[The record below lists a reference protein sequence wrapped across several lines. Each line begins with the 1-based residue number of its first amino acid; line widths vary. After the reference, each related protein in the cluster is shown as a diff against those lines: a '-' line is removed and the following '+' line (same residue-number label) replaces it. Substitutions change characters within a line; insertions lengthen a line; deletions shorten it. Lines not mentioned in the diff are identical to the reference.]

1 MQILILVLKNMSKG
15 DALISDCGCS
25 CLHYLVFD
33 ACTIPDV
40 TDEGVGNI
48 KQHTLMGLMTF
59 KLLAAHMQGH
69 QGPKECFSL
78 KIKSHLQ
85 GLSEKK
91 KKMSKGLT
99 IICPSKAP

>member
-1 MQILILVLKNMSKG
+1 M
-15 DALISDCGCS
+15 ISDCGCS
-25 CLHYLVFD
+25 CLHHLVFD

-78 KIKSHLQ
+78 KIKSHLK
-85 GLSEKK
+85 GLSEKNI
-91 KKMSKGLT
+91 SKGLT